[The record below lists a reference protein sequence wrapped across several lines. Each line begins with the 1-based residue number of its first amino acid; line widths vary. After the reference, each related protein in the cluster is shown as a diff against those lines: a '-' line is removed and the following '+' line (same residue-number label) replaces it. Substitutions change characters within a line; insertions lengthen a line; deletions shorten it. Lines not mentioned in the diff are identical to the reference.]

1 VLGISGDISGD
12 FSVNVDLGFRIHKG
26 ELIGRVKD
34 TMVTGNVY
42 HALKQIVALG
52 NDCDWNGPYYT
63 PSIVVEG
70 LSITGKT

>member
-1 VLGISGDISGD
+1 
-12 FSVNVDLGFRIHKG
+12 
-26 ELIGRVKD
+26 
-34 TMVTGNVY
+34 VTGNVY